1 MTVALLV
8 ITDGRKGYLRRTL
21 ASAASMLRL
30 EGGFDQ
36 HVTVDDSDHR
46 LGFAGAIQAGWE
58 QIQTDWVFHL
68 EADFT
73 FNEPVQIAEM
83 IELLKGRPHLAQV
96 ALKRQPWNEFERAA
110 GGIIEQSPADYRDVS
125 DGHARWTEHQR
136 FFTTNPSVY
145 SRGLVDLGWPQVA
158 ESEGIFTLQLIELG
172 RSFAYLGGKF
182 DAPRVTHIG
191 ETRAKG
197 WRA

>member
-1 MTVALLV
+1 MSVALLV

-21 ASAASMLRL
+21 ASAAEMLPK
-30 EGGFDQ
+30 FDQ
-36 HVTVDDSDHR
+36 TVTINDSDHR

-73 FNEPVQIAEM
+73 FNEPVPINEM
-83 IELLKGRPHLAQV
+83 IGVLERRPYLAQI
-96 ALKRQPWNEFERAA
+96 ALKRQPWNEFECAA
-110 GGIIEQSPADYRDVS
+110 GGIVEQCPSDYREIS
-125 DGHARWTEHQR
+125 DSRARWTEHQR

-145 SRGLVDLGWPQVA
+145 SRELVRLGWPQVA
-158 ESEGIFTLQLIELG
+158 ESEGIFTLQLLELG
-172 RSFAYLGGKF
+172 RAFAYLGGKF

-191 ETRAKG
+191 EARAKE